1 MDKTVTIAGT
11 RIDNTTLD
19 ETLSTIAEWIESRD
33 TPRYVVTPN
42 VDHIVKLQCD
52 NEFRDVY
59 RDADMVLADGMP
71 LVWAARFF
79 GTPLRGKISGSDLF
93 MEICR
98 VAASRKFRLF
108 FLGGNP
114 GDAERAK
121 ENLTRQ
127 NPGLLVVGCY
137 CPPFGFETD
146 ELEKRKIVEAIKSA
160 DPDVL
165 FVGLGAPKQEKWIYQ
180 FYQQVGV
187 PVTIGVGV
195 SFSFAAGTIKRAPIW
210 MQKRGLEWFWRL
222 MIEPR
227 RLWRRYLVDDMKF
240 FWLILRQK
248 LSHRSYSG
256 PWSE

>member
-11 RIDNTTLD
+11 RIDNTTLE
-19 ETLSTIAEWIESRD
+19 ETLSTVAGWIESRD
-33 TPRYVVTPN
+33 TPRYIVTPN

-71 LVWAARFF
+71 LLWAARFF

-93 MEICR
+93 IEICK

-114 GDAERAK
+114 GDAEKAK

-137 CPPFGFETD
+137 CPPFGFERD
-146 ELEKRKIVEAIKSA
+146 QREKEKIIDVIKSA
-160 DPDVL
+160 APDVL
-165 FVGLGAPKQEKWIYQ
+165 FVGLGAPKQEKWIYE
-180 FYQQVGV
+180 FYQQVAV

-195 SFSFAAGTIKRAPIW
+195 SFSFAAGTVKRAPVW

-222 MIEPR
+222 MMEPR
-227 RLWRRYLVDDMKF
+227 RLWRRYLVEDMKF
-240 FWLILRQK
+240 FWLVLRQRF
-248 LSHRSYSG
+248 LHRSCSS
-256 PWSE
+256 PSRE